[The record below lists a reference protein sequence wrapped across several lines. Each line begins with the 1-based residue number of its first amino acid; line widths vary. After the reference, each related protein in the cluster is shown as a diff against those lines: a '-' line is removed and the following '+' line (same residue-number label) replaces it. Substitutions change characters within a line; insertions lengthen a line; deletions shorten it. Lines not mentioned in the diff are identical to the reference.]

1 MVGLARPLCR
11 ETDLAVPPNN
21 RPEIDRDQVS
31 RETCPRAELTKVV
44 SHEEQRRRL
53 LIPVCW
59 KLIAVRDP
67 GCGTRFTAR
76 SDGVVVDLGQRSEDC
91 LGIGAKSPQVGRVST
106 VQSSVSSLRGDI
118 ADAAGRMRV
127 TFGTRTAMKNLVYSL
142 ESGEQ
147 AKEMVACTFAGSD
160 GLLVLTDRRII
171 AIRDDY
177 SRFLLRDCALSE
189 ITCVDYAPTVHDGL
203 AFFTESGRVAVRKM
217 NTEDS
222 DRLIGVLHGM
232 IPTLV
237 VTPLAPGSYVRAPGG
252 PIRRAGGSGTGA
264 NVAQHAPSTP
274 SAAAVPAAAAPAAA
288 TGIAGLDPNLLT
300 SLPPAPATIVM
311 SGPQASSI
319 PTAAPGPP
327 AETDVLLGVLADLH
341 ARGLLS
347 SDELAAKIALLAIA
361 HDSGYLGT
369 PS

>member
-1 MVGLARPLCR
+1 MCPSPVRCGTSLGLLRPRC
-11 ETDLAVPPNN
+11 
-21 RPEIDRDQVS
+21 PEF
-31 RETCPRAELTKVV
+31 ELTWGNRN
-44 SHEEQRRRL
+44 EYCRW
-53 LIPVCW
+53 I
-59 KLIAVRDP
+59 
-67 GCGTRFTAR
+67 
-76 SDGVVVDLGQRSEDC
+76 GV
-91 LGIGAKSPQVGRVST
+91 KSPQVGRVAT
-106 VQSSVSSLRGDI
+106 VLSSVSSLRGDI
-118 ADAAGRMRV
+118 AAAGGRMRV

-147 AKEMVACTFAGSD
+147 AREMVACTFAGSD
-160 GLLVLTDRRII
+160 GLLVLSDRRII

-222 DRLIGVLHGM
+222 DRLVGALRGM

-252 PIRRAGGSGTGA
+252 PVKR
-264 NVAQHAPSTP
+264 VAVPRSDASVGYHAPS
-274 SAAAVPAAAAPAAA
+274 AAPPAATAPAAAA
-288 TGIAGLDPNLLT
+288 GIAGLDPNLLT
-300 SLPPAPATIVM
+300 SLPPAPATVVI
-311 SGPQASSI
+311 GAGQASAV
-319 PTAAPGPP
+319 PTAAPSPP
-327 AETDVLLGVLADLH
+327 AEKDVLLGVLADLH

-361 HDSGYLGT
+361 HDGGFLST